1 MILKGVRA
9 LVFDV
14 FGTLVDWRGGVAREV
29 APFLRRYEVACDPA
43 EFADAWRRRYSPS
56 MEEVRSGRRPF
67 TRLDVLHRENLE
79 LTLLDVGLDP
89 ETIPSSE
96 IDALNM
102 AWHKLDPWPDV
113 VSGLRRLKSGFI
125 IAPLSNGNISLMID
139 IARRSNLPW
148 DAILGAEVARAYKPT
163 PEAYLRTAEILGMR
177 PDEVC
182 LVAAHN
188 SDLLAARNCGFRTAC
203 VPRITEHGPK
213 QTSDLSAEQ
222 DWDFVAKDLE
232 AFADVLDT

>member
-1 MILKGVRA
+1 MGQFSVEIYA
-9 LVFDV
+9 LP
-14 FGTLVDWRGGVAREV
+14 GSL
-29 APFLRRYEVACDPA
+29 L
-43 EFADAWRRRYSPS
+43 
-56 MEEVRSGRRPF
+56 SG
-67 TRLDVLHRENLE
+67 NQQ
-79 LTLLDVGLDP
+79 
-89 ETIPSSE
+89 
-96 IDALNM
+96 
-102 AWHKLDPWPDV
+102 
-113 VSGLRRLKSGFI
+113 
-125 IAPLSNGNISLMID
+125 
-139 IARRSNLPW
+139 
-148 DAILGAEVARAYKPT
+148 PT